1 MKTTP
6 LDSRDDD
13 RPPAERERMAAW
25 WHLSTADE
33 FADEDT
39 HWPGGRI
46 GDIAERLD
54 QVIEHAYLSQHTKVT
69 DTDVLAAL
77 LMTKKLRDDLAA
89 AEGHLIE
96 IARTKKVTWARLAA
110 ALEVRS
116 RQAAERRYQQLRGD
130 SWSDHAR
137 TQRERVDNERD
148 QRAQQRTTDQWID
161 AHAEQIR
168 DLAVRL
174 AAVEDLQQRADTR
187 AYAFQDRINRR
198 IFPRPAHTPARWPG
212 DLRAAITAGNV
223 RKMFAEIRHATLPDI
238 IDLTTD
244 HGELV
249 KDIAALHR
257 QAAGAGTAVLKERL
271 DHRYGPDPGEDDTA

>member
-1 MKTTP
+1 MSTLALRDHPVPTAHAKTRAGPAGGSATSPSAWTRSSSTP
-6 LDSRDDD
+6 TS
-13 RPPAERERMAAW
+13 P
-25 WHLSTADE
+25 STPR
-33 FADEDT
+33 F
-39 HWPGGRI
+39 
-46 GDIAERLD
+46 
-54 QVIEHAYLSQHTKVT
+54 T

-77 LMTKKLRDDLAA
+77 LVTKKLRDDLAA

-96 IARTKKVTWARLAA
+96 IARARKVTWARLAD
-110 ALEVRS
+110 ALEVKS

-148 QRAQQRTTDQWID
+148 QRAEQRARDQWVD
-161 AHAEQIR
+161 EHAGEIR

-187 AYAFQDRINRR
+187 EYAFQDRINRR
-198 IFPRPAHTPARWPG
+198 IFPRPAYTPACWPA
-212 DLRAAITAGNV
+212 DLRTAITADNAH
-223 RKMFAEIRHATLPDI
+223 KMFAEIRHATLPDI

-244 HGELV
+244 HSELV

-257 QAAGAGTAVLKERL
+257 QAASAGTAVLKERW
-271 DHRYGPDPGEDDTA
+271 DRRYGPDPDEDDTA